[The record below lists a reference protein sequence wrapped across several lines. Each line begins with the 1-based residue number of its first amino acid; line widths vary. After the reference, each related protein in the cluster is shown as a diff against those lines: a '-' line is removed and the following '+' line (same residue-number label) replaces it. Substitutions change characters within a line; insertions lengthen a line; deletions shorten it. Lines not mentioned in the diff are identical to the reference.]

1 MKNIKVFGLNLD
13 PDERDE
19 SIFNKFSNTDANSI
33 DPYEIVSDKLKDSNE
48 IKFMKV
54 ENPSRALVN
63 SNPRRKTFTW
73 LT

>member
-54 ENPSRALVN
+54 GKIQVEP
-63 SNPRRKTFTW
+63 
-73 LT
+73 